1 MLNVKVLSGSMIAV
15 LLAIGSYLGAISRPD
30 AAVAH
35 VGTKAL
41 REVAKVAQKT
51 PGASLT
57 ISERGIGAAKLGM
70 TFGELKKA
78 LGSTAQFKESPVKP
92 GEGFEAVA
100 VSQSGQVQYLIIY
113 PFRTKLKDADV
124 IEDLMTDN
132 PNYKTVEGVGP
143 GMTLKQAE
151 AIYGKATLGY
161 NTDYESQEV
170 LVFANQPNNKKIRFA
185 PKAEGRQY
193 AGVYGASQDIVHET
207 NKYQPNAVIRS
218 VMVRK

>member
-1 MLNVKVLSGSMIAV
+1 M
-15 LLAIGSYLGAISRPD
+15 
-30 AAVAH
+30 AH

-41 REVAKVAQKT
+41 PEVAKVAQKT
-51 PGASLT
+51 PAASLT

-78 LGSTAQFKESPVKP
+78 LGSTAQFKESSFFD
-92 GEGFEAVA
+92 GLDAVA
-100 VSQSGQVQYLIIY
+100 VSQSGKVQYWIIY
-113 PFRTKLKDADV
+113 PGRTKLKDADV

-161 NTDYESQEV
+161 NTDYESEEV

-185 PKAEGRQY
+185 PKAEGRRY
-193 AGVYGASQDIVHET
+193 AGVYGASQGIVRET

-218 VMVRK
+218 VSVRK

>member
-15 LLAIGSYLGAISRPD
+15 LLAIGSYLGAISSPSS
-30 AAVAH
+30 AVAG
-35 VGTKAL
+35 VATNALGEAVKA
-41 REVAKVAQKT
+41 AQKT
-51 PGASLT
+51 PAASLT
-57 ISERGIGAAKLGM
+57 ISERGIGEAKVGM

-78 LGSTAQFKESPVKP
+78 LGSTAQFKESRFID
-92 GEGFEAVA
+92 GLDAVA
-100 VSQSGQVQYLIIY
+100 VSQSGKVQYWIIY
-113 PFRTKLKDADV
+113 PGRTKLKDTDV

-161 NTDYESQEV
+161 NTDYESIEGI
-170 LVFANQPNNKKIRFA
+170 VFANQPTKKISFA
-185 PKAEGRQY
+185 PHAEGRRY
-193 AGVYGASQDIVHET
+193 AGIYGASQGSLHRT
-207 NKYQPNAVIRS
+207 NKYQPNAVIRN